1 MEQEKKNNDT
11 TETPDMP
18 TPDATDPLESPSELA
33 QLREQV
39 AKLER
44 ENGEYLRHLA
54 DYQNRHKEMQAVL
67 KRGQQEIDGKLKFAH
82 EKFANDLLAAL
93 DNLDRAVQAAKQSG
107 EKSPLVT
114 GVIATQMQ
122 IGEVL
127 KRHGITPIAAQGAPF
142 DPNVHQ
148 AIQTVPAQ
156 EGETANTVST
166 VVQTGFMIHDRV
178 LRPAMVV
185 VAQ

>member
-1 MEQEKKNNDT
+1 MANDKNT
-11 TETPDMP
+11 TEDETPEFTEAPMP
-18 TPDATDPLESPSELA
+18 EAPSEVDALRA
-33 QLREQV
+33 QLT
-39 AKLER
+39 KLER
-44 ENGEYLRHLA
+44 ENGELLRHLA

-93 DNLDRAVQAAKQSG
+93 DNLSRAVDVAKQSG
-107 EKSPLVT
+107 EQNPLIA
-114 GVIATQMQ
+114 GVVATQLQ
-122 IGEVL
+122 LGDVL
-127 KRHGITPIAAQGAPF
+127 KRHGITPIVAQGAPF

-148 AIQTVPAQ
+148 AIQTAPAKDGQ
-156 EGETANTVST
+156 EPNTVAM
-166 VVQTGFMIHDRV
+166 VVQSGYMIHDRV